1 MTLIIFPEHKY
12 CDSVLYKEME
22 IFPIRIPKKGV
33 GFDLFRT
40 IVDSKF
46 AFQEND
52 IIIISSKFVSMSED
66 SLVDLN
72 SVKVTTRAK
81 ALASR
86 FKMNPKI
93 SPNCY
98 AAG

>member
-1 MTLIIFPEHKY
+1 
-12 CDSVLYKEME
+12 ME
-22 IFPIRIPKKGV
+22 IFPIKIPKKAG

-52 IIIISSKFVSMSED
+52 IIIISSKFVSMSEE
-66 SLVDLN
+66 SLVDLK
-72 SVKVTTRAK
+72 SVNVTTSAK
-81 ALASR
+81 SLASR

-93 SPNCY
+93 TQIALQQADNIVSGIP
-98 AAG
+98 GFLLTIKDGMI